1 MHDALNSPGL
11 DLDGFATSRIAS
23 MLRGMVAMRNDEV
36 SLKRERV
43 DVARMTVQADAMYA
57 ELLGRGVPAEAIAEM
72 VPGVEIFAS
81 VPGKAARASNES
93 DRRKM
98 AAMAARIKATRL
110 VEVL

>member
-1 MHDALNSPGL
+1 MTDALNSPGL

-57 ELLGRGVPAEAIAEM
+57 ALIGRGVPAEAIAEM

-81 VPGKAARASNES
+81 VPGKAARDQDES
-93 DRRKM
+93 DRRKL
-98 AAMAARIKATRL
+98 AAMAARIKAARL

>member
-1 MHDALNSPGL
+1 MIDALNSPGL

-23 MLRGMVAMRNDEV
+23 MLRGMVSMRQDEV

-81 VPGKAARASNES
+81 VPGNAARASDES
-93 DRRKM
+93 DRRKL

-110 VEVL
+110 VEML